1 MNPMKWRVVDI
12 VIATVL
18 AVACGFLFL
27 VWNTVGYAWYEALDA
42 VTPGLGGLPAGMWL
56 IGGVVGALVIR
67 KPGDAIYVELIAACV
82 SALLGSQWGI
92 STVWSGIAQGLGAEL
107 IVALFLYRK
116 FGLGVATL
124 AGAGAGVGAWVL
136 ELFTS
141 GNLAKGIEFLSIY
154 LGCLVVSGAVLAG
167 VLGYLLVQAL
177 AKTGALD
184 RFAVGREARAAQS
197 RV

>member
-1 MNPMKWRVVDI
+1 M
-12 VIATVL
+12 
-18 AVACGFLFL
+18 
-27 VWNTVGYAWYEALDA
+27 
-42 VTPGLGGLPAGMWL
+42 
-56 IGGVVGALVIR
+56 
-67 KPGDAIYVELIAACV
+67 
-82 SALLGSQWGI
+82 
-92 STVWSGIAQGLGAEL
+92 WSGIAQGLGAEL

-116 FGLGVATL
+116 FGLGVAAL

>member
-56 IGGVVGALVIR
+56 IGGVVGTLVIR
-67 KPGDAIYVELIAACV
+67 KPGAAIYVELIAACV

-116 FGLGVATL
+116 FGLGVAAL

-141 GNLAKGIEFLSIY
+141 GNLAKGVEFLSIY
-154 LGCLVVSGAVLAG
+154 LGCLVASGAVLAG